1 MTSGEAGHV
10 DFGALKN
17 KLPKIQGRGV
27 GLATSPL
34 RFVLLVSFFFFF
46 LGGGKFG
53 RGWRVLVFNPGAFI
67 VCCAPHLSLL
77 HVRRLI
83 PFGH

>member
-10 DFGALKN
+10 EFGALKN

-34 RFVLLVSFFFFF
+34 LFLLFCSSLFW
-46 LGGGKFG
+46 GKKFA
-53 RGWRVLVFNPGAFI
+53 RGWRVLVFNAGAFI
-67 VCCAPHLSLL
+67 NLFGPPPFVF
-77 HVRRLI
+77 I
-83 PFGH
+83 PRAFTNPMWTL